1 MKRQSSVKF
10 LGILIDENLSWKEH
24 LKLTGNKIAKNM
36 GLIYKAKTY
45 WNKNSLVALHVYY
58 KAKTYWNKNS
68 LVALHV
74 YYKAKTYWNK
84 NSLVAL
90 HFYYKHKQNLLTK
103 NKQSTKTCS
112 KINT

>member
-45 WNKNSLVALHVYY
+45 WNKNSLVALH
-58 KAKTYWNKNS
+58 
-68 LVALHV
+68 
-74 YYKAKTYWNK
+74 
-84 NSLVAL
+84 
-90 HFYYKHKQNLLTK
+90 FYYKHTQNLR
-103 NKQSTKTCS
+103 
-112 KINT
+112 KISSQQKHALR